1 MIRSLVFDK
10 DGVILDLVGTWFP
23 VVEKLVDYTLDRLPS
38 EGRDKVSRSDL
49 LASVGVDEAT
59 GSIDPLGIFAMGSF
73 TDIRAAWQ
81 KLMPAGMI
89 DLRQDESYRRE
100 VRKLVRDVAHGN
112 TIPKGDV
119 VTPMTRLAEAGFR
132 LAVLTNDSEESAR
145 GSLEEIGILSLF
157 DPVVG
162 ADSGFG
168 GKPDPQGLLHCLSV
182 HGTDVS
188 EALMIGDTGADFG
201 AARNAGVAD
210 FICIADDPEYR
221 PHEDVNV
228 ANVIARLSDLPD
240 LLVRRGDMNPTDASR

>member
-10 DGVILDLVGTWFP
+10 DGVILDLVETWFP
-23 VVEKLVDYTLDRLPS
+23 VVEKLVDYTLGRLPE
-38 EGRDKVSRSDL
+38 EGRTKVTRTSM

-59 GSIDPLGIFAMGSF
+59 GEIDPLGIFAMGSF
-73 TDIRAAWQ
+73 TDIRAVWQ
-81 KLMPAGMI
+81 QLMPPGMI
-89 DLRQDESYRRE
+89 DLREDESYRLE
-100 VRKLVRDVAHGN
+100 VRRLVREMSYGKTV
-112 TIPKGDV
+112 PKGDV
-119 VTPMTRLAEAGFR
+119 VTPMTRLAQAGFR

-145 GSLEEIGILSLF
+145 RSLEDIGILSLF
-157 DPVVG
+157 DPVIG
-162 ADSGFG
+162 ADSGYG
-168 GKPDPQGLLHCLSV
+168 GKPDPEGLLHCLSV
-182 HGTDVS
+182 HGTDIS

-240 LLVRRGDMNPTDASR
+240 LLVRRGDMSLTGAST

>member
-23 VVEKLVDYTLDRLPS
+23 VVEKLVDYTLDRLPE
-38 EGRDKVSRSDL
+38 EGRATVTRGSL

-59 GSIDPLGIFAMGSF
+59 GQIDPLGIFAMGSF

-81 KLMPAGMI
+81 KLMPPGMI
-89 DLRQDESYRRE
+89 DLREDESYRLE
-100 VRKLVRDVAHGN
+100 VRKLVRELAHGN
-112 TIPKGDV
+112 TVPKGDV

-168 GKPDPQGLLHCLSV
+168 GKPDPQGY
-182 HGTDVS
+182 
-188 EALMIGDTGADFG
+188 
-201 AARNAGVAD
+201 
-210 FICIADDPEYR
+210 CIACRSMAPMYR
-221 PHEDVNV
+221 
-228 ANVIARLSDLPD
+228 
-240 LLVRRGDMNPTDASR
+240 RR